1 VSHTTFKT
9 AKHWWARALLI
20 GGLCAAVVAPAS
32 LISADLHDEDEV
44 EAAFLYRFAGFVDWP
59 PEAFAGQD
67 FTIAVLGSDSIFRE
81 LQQMLPNHPLKNRP
95 AQVRRIRGLDELRDA
110 QILFVG
116 PRYNDELKMVTAR
129 VANRPVLVVTASDH
143 GLDDGSCVNFLVVD
157 RRVRFEVSL
166 TAADR
171 VGLKV
176 SSELLSV
183 AVRVQG
189 RSIHPGASDLEIDR
203 APKFANGGPPFG
215 DAQRSS
221 DE

>member
-1 VSHTTFKT
+1 V
-9 AKHWWARALLI
+9 LI
-20 GGLCAAVVAPAS
+20 GGLCAALVA
-32 LISADLHDEDEV
+32 SAPQFAADVHDEDEI
-44 EAAFLYRFAGFVDWP
+44 EAAFLYRFAAYVDWP
-59 PEAFAGQD
+59 SEALSGQD
-67 FTIAVLGSDSIFRE
+67 FTIAVLGSDSIVRQ
-81 LQQMLPNHPLKNRP
+81 LQQMLPNHSLKNRP

-116 PRYNDELKMVTAR
+116 PRYNDELKSVIAR

-143 GLDDGSCVNFLVVD
+143 GLDEGSCVNFLVVD

-189 RSIHPGASDLEIDR
+189 RSIHPGASELDIDR
-203 APKFANGGPPFG
+203 SPRFASGGSPA
-215 DAQRSS
+215 DDSKRSS
-221 DE
+221 NE

>member
-1 VSHTTFKT
+1 VLRTTFKT
-9 AKHWWARALLI
+9 GKHWWSRAVLL
-20 GGLCAAVVAPAS
+20 GGLCAAVVASSP
-32 LISADLHDEDEV
+32 LISADLHDEDEI

-59 PEAFAGQD
+59 AEAFSGQD
-67 FTIAVLGSDSIFRE
+67 FTIAVLGSDSIVRE
-81 LQQMLPNHPLKNRP
+81 LQRILPNHSLKNRP
-95 AQVRRIRGLDELRDA
+95 AQVRRIRGLDELHDA

-116 PRYNDELKMVTAR
+116 PRYNDELKTVIAR

-143 GLDDGSCVNFLVVD
+143 GLDEGSCVNFLVVD

-183 AVRVQG
+183 AIRVQG
-189 RSIHPGASDLEIDR
+189 RSVHPGASDLDIDR
-203 APKFANGGPPFG
+203 SPRFANVSRRAG
-215 DAQRSS
+215 DPQ
-221 DE
+221 

>member
-1 VSHTTFKT
+1 MSPTAFKT
-9 AKHWWARALLI
+9 VTSRWSKAALI
-20 GGLCAAVVAPAS
+20 GGLLAS
-32 LISADLHDEDEV
+32 LLASSQVFTADLHDEDEV
-44 EAAFLYRFAGFVDWP
+44 EAAFLYRFAGYVDWP
-59 PEAFAGQD
+59 PEALSGPV
-67 FTIAVLGSDSIFRE
+67 FTIAVLGSDRIAQE
-81 LQQMLPNHPLKNRP
+81 LQRILPDHSLKNRP
-95 AQVRRIRGLDELRDA
+95 AQVRRIRGLEELRDA

-116 PRYNDELKMVTAR
+116 PEYDDELKALVAR

-143 GLDDGSCVNFLVVD
+143 GLNAGSCVNFLVVD

-189 RSIHPGASDLEIDR
+189 RSMHSGASDLDVDR
-203 APKFANGGPPFG
+203 APKYANT
-215 DAQRSS
+215 R
-221 DE
+221 